1 MNASLK
7 KRKTIYVAAFVS
19 ISSLISFDFL
29 TDVTEGF
36 IIALSVVVMEIFIYC
51 YEDLS
56 ALYIAVLSGIFSP
69 LFRMTV
75 LSLYSKQFLVT
86 AIHVLPDMMYF
97 FTFGI
102 VYTLIYRY
110 LLRKPKAMS
119 NFPFTLVCCDLIS
132 NTMELTARGALNQQ
146 FFYDLKILSALL
158 TVAVLRTA
166 LVVMVIAAIE
176 NYTSIMLRKEQEEE
190 LRRLMEQM
198 AVIREETR
206 VMDKNVAEVEEI
218 MRKMYDLYREL
229 DEAGYPKEIVAR
241 TLEMAKNT
249 HEIKG
254 DYQNVIA
261 VLKEL
266 YDQNLSS
273 QQMQMRDVVRLVAEN
288 ARAMIRRRGWQIEV
302 RSRVEEDFT
311 VTDSFRMMSILR
323 NLLTNAAEAI
333 AEDESRKNGLIE
345 LTVVPE
351 SVLTDGEWRPYYRID
366 VRDNGPGLT
375 EEEIRNVFMEGY
387 STKFNPATGDIQRG
401 LGLSLTRD
409 YVVHDLGGTIEV
421 DSKPGEYAD
430 FRIRIPAERA
440 ETAAQ
445 KEPA

>member
-1 MNASLK
+1 
-7 KRKTIYVAAFVS
+7 
-19 ISSLISFDFL
+19 
-29 TDVTEGF
+29 
-36 IIALSVVVMEIFIYC
+36 
-51 YEDLS
+51 
-56 ALYIAVLSGIFSP
+56 
-69 LFRMTV
+69 
-75 LSLYSKQFLVT
+75 
-86 AIHVLPDMMYF
+86 
-97 FTFGI
+97 
-102 VYTLIYRY
+102 
-110 LLRKPKAMS
+110 
-119 NFPFTLVCCDLIS
+119 
-132 NTMELTARGALNQQ
+132 
-146 FFYDLKILSALL
+146 
-158 TVAVLRTA
+158 
-166 LVVMVIAAIE
+166 MVIAAIE